1 MVELGAGCGLVGLVF
16 AALGATVLLTDL
28 PNVLALLEK
37 NIALN
42 QAAVEAGGG
51 SVFCGN
57 LTWGVTA
64 VASLGKDWACPDFVV
79 AADVVYHRELFD
91 PLLCSLASI
100 GANAII
106 LAHVRRWKS
115 DSAFFKQLKKQFEV
129 DDITTDIQ
137 LDAAQFSSHTRGVP
151 RLFVLHHK

>member
-1 MVELGAGCGLVGLVF
+1 ML
-16 AALGATVLLTDL
+16 AT
-28 PNVLALLEK
+28 N
-37 NIALN
+37 
-42 QAAVEAGGG
+42 
-51 SVFCGN
+51 S
-57 LTWGVTA
+57 
-64 VASLGKDWACPDFVV
+64 V
-79 AADVVYHRELFD
+79 AA
-91 PLLCSLASI
+91 AAA